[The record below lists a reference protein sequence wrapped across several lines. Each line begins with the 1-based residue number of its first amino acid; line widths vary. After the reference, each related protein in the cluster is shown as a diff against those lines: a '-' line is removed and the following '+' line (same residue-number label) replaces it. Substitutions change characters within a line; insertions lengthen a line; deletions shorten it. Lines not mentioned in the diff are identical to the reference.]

1 MTATLARRARARFYP
16 RRMSGADDV
25 APVVVVGGGLAGLA
39 AAARLAKAGRPVVLY
54 ERGDALGAT
63 WAPAALGPDGRL
75 VDDAG
80 SVLGFP
86 APWRDLFRKSG
97 RPLEAELARSGY
109 ALVGA
114 GPPRVVFADGSDLV
128 LPTDR
133 GGQYEVLRRAYGPAP
148 AGRWRDLLDGLD
160 EMWQTLRSC
169 GLEAERDPAALT
181 GPTRRRLW
189 HRHRVADLAERVD
202 HPHLRALVRSVA
214 YRQGTTPERA
224 PALTAMEL
232 ALSRRFGR
240 WQVEPQG
247 VDGGDTGRS
256 SVLTQA
262 LVGRLALRRVEVSIR
277 TGVSGIE
284 GGRGD
289 DLLVHHAGGVRPA
302 SAVVLTV
309 DPWEAARLASRVSGG
324 MALSLRGARPA
335 LTPHVSHRSGEGS
348 APLGETVELDADGVP
363 VLTYRWRSGEAGVA
377 STHDYRRPTRRPAYG
392 LDVRGFRGWLRR
404 PGPRTGVA
412 DLYYAGPSCPA
423 GPGAPQVLLSAALAA
438 YAIVG
443 HPV

>member
-1 MTATLARRARARFYP
+1 
-16 RRMSGADDV
+16 MSGVDDV
-25 APVVVVGGGLAGLA
+25 ASAVVVVGGGLAGLA
-39 AAARLAKAGRPVVLY
+39 AAARLAKAGRRVVLY
-54 ERGDALGAT
+54 ERGDALGGT
-63 WAPAALGPDGRL
+63 WAPAALGPNGVL
-75 VDDAG
+75 VDGVG
-80 SVLGFP
+80 SVIGFP

-97 RPLEAELARSGY
+97 RPLEAELGRADY

-133 GGQYEVLRRAYGPAP
+133 GGQYETLTRAYGPAP

-169 GLEAERDPAALT
+169 GLEAERDLKTLTAAA
-181 GPTRRRLW
+181 RRRLW
-189 HRHRVADLAERVD
+189 HRRRVADLAERVD

-224 PALTAMEL
+224 PALAAMDL

-247 VDGGDTGRS
+247 AEGGDTARS

-262 LVGRLALRRVEVSIR
+262 LVERLALRRVEVSTGI
-277 TGVSGIE
+277 GVSAVE
-284 GGRGD
+284 AGRGGG
-289 DLLVHHAGGVRPA
+289 LLVHHTGGVRPA

-309 DPWEAARLASRVSGG
+309 DPWEAVRLASRAPGG
-324 MALSLRGARPA
+324 TTLSLRGARPA
-335 LTPHVSHRSGEGS
+335 LAPHVSHRSSEVS
-348 APLGETVELDADGVP
+348 VPLGETVELDVHGVP

-377 STHDYRRPTRRPAYG
+377 STHDYREPTRRPAYG
-392 LDVRGFRGWLRR
+392 LDVRGFQGWRRR

-412 DLYYAGPSCPA
+412 DLYYAGPSSPA
-423 GPGAPQVLLSAALAA
+423 GPGNSQVLLSAALAA